1 VFDHAELGGKLQAL
15 GLKAI
20 EGSGCEVG
28 SDWPAE
34 KSYLALGLS
43 LETAKAI
50 GTRFDQDAIVW
61 AGADTVAQL
70 ILMR

>member
-61 AGADTVAQL
+61 AGADAVAQL
-70 ILMR
+70 ILLR